1 MRINFINIW
10 GNYISKCIPGE
21 LFYPQPTGKIT
32 DNLYTVQDKEVNLF
46 IYSDGKNTIC
56 VDSGFRNNNYI
67 KEEFKKIGIDPASIT
82 HLFLT
87 HSDMDHAG
95 AIEESSK
102 ADWFKNATIYLGK
115 EEKKHITKEYRR
127 KFIFYTPIR
136 IKRKYELLDDGDEI
150 TVGNIKVKVLLTP
163 GHTQG
168 HLSFLINNK
177 ILCTGDLLLLK
188 VGKVKQFYRIWNN
201 DHQTN
206 KETIKKIAKI
216 RGIKVLCAAHSK
228 STFDV
233 DYAFSEWNK

>member
-10 GNYISKCIPGE
+10 GSHISKRILGKW
-21 LFYPQPTGKIT
+21 FYPQSTGKIT
-32 DNLYTVQDKEVNLF
+32 DNLYTVQDKEINLF

-56 VDSGFRNNNYI
+56 IDSGFRNNNYI

-95 AIEESSK
+95 AVEESSK
-102 ADWFKNATIYLGK
+102 ADWFKNAAIYLGRE
-115 EEKKHITKEYRR
+115 EEKLITKKYRR

-150 TVGNIKVKVLLTP
+150 TIGNIKVKALLTP

-168 HLSFLINNK
+168 HLSFLINGK

-188 VGKVKQFYRIWNN
+188 KGMVKQFYRVLNN
-201 DHQTN
+201 NHQTN

-216 RGIKVLCAAHSK
+216 QGIKVLCTAHSK
-228 STFDV
+228 STMDTN
-233 DYAFSEWNK
+233 YAFSEWNK